1 MFLHKGTD
9 KNKTNRRLG
18 SRLLYM
24 QLEKNMGEKLLRN
37 FHFHSVELEKRLH
50 LTAESC
56 PPPQKKFWCRFFPS
70 AVILTRS
77 YIVLLV
83 GIKQSGSLF
92 VLRCV
97 VISSKREGKK
107 VLVAAASDV
116 NYRMVT
122 STVCIHCQTLSIF
135 LEPYNLSK
143 KIVFKYPNLFVFLNS
158 Y

>member
-1 MFLHKGTD
+1 
-9 KNKTNRRLG
+9 
-18 SRLLYM
+18 
-24 QLEKNMGEKLLRN
+24 MGEKVLRI
-37 FHFHSVELEKRLH
+37 FHFHGVDIEKRLH

-56 PPPQKKFWCRFFPS
+56 TPKKSWCRFFPS

-77 YIVLLV
+77 YIVILV

-122 STVCIHCQTLSIF
+122 SVCIHRQTLSI
-135 LEPYNLSK
+135 
-143 KIVFKYPNLFVFLNS
+143 
-158 Y
+158 